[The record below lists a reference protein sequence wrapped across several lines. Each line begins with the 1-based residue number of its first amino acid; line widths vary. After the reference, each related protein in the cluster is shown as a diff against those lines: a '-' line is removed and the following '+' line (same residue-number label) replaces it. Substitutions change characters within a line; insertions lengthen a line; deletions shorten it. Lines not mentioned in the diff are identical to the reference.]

1 MATGPRGQ
9 TAAGR
14 GATRWGRGTTRGGR
28 GAHPALA
35 LRPESSIAHGA
46 RIQHLE
52 TLQRQAK
59 ATIGQLKQELETARL
74 QSANDAQQL
83 RQELETSKRMS
94 KIRVSLLKKQ
104 HDAAQRQSKVVLL
117 QLKQDRETVNRASGI
132 EIEQLAQELEA
143 LRATQE
149 RKRTEGARLN
159 VRIKNMDEDELRGLY
174 ESGAQLVGSQISKI
188 AELQAEVVK
197 LTAQYEGFLQRGA
210 DQESLTC
217 NREFAATDA
226 AQRQVIQRLEAEVE
240 VLKGKL
246 KLADDQATEREKV
259 MIGHVE
265 LIEQYKRH
273 LADVKLSG

>member
-1 MATGPRGQ
+1 MATGRRGQ

-83 RQELETSKRMS
+83 RQELETSERMS

-117 QLKQDRETVNRASGI
+117 QLKQYRETVKRASGI

-174 ESGAQLVGSQISKI
+174 ES
-188 AELQAEVVK
+188 
-197 LTAQYEGFLQRGA
+197 
-210 DQESLTC
+210 
-217 NREFAATDA
+217 EFAATDA
-226 AQRQVIQRLEAEVE
+226 AQRQEIQRLEAEFE